1 MPGITLWYDGSSSS
15 SSNIKY
21 EYDRF
26 LKALESS
33 SYNENYKQEI
43 LLKEQHYLLA
53 SSRYSEYPIKIFEDI
68 SDFWICIEGRIY
80 CKDDSVLKDELEN
93 LLNYV
98 FTTYT
103 FDATEDNSSQTK
115 AQENNEKLV
124 NWLLK
129 TDGEFILYALNKKTK
144 DFAIMNDALG
154 RLPFYYHNNVHLG
167 LIISRE
173 LQFTSQFIQSAND
186 GKFDRMAIAQYLLF
200 GYPLGKRTLLA
211 NVSRVQPGSL
221 LRICD
226 NNKQFN
232 IDTLHSFNFD
242 SRKNAGHDIKKDAA
256 TLVSL
261 FSEAC
266 KCRANVNENKN
277 KNLVS
282 LSGGLDSRCV
292 IAAFNNNNIPCSAV
306 TRVAPGWKPLLG
318 RKSEVQVAKQLAN
331 MLGIEWENYDFIEPK
346 AKDLLNLLTIKQG
359 SIYLGYGSIMP
370 FLEQLKLTH
379 SGFDVTL
386 FTGAGRE
393 TVISSYINSKKF
405 KNLDHMVSHV
415 IKGRG
420 NFPLSD
426 IAAITQIK
434 EHELIDEIKNTLST
448 YPEKNLNRKYL
459 HFLTHETAFK
469 SIFEIEDKDRYY
481 FWSVSPFYSILFFDY
496 AVSCDSISKPN
507 QALYRE
513 ILFQL
518 SPLAASIE
526 KADYGAAISSYKY
539 KFVRFILTFTYKHPF
554 IKKMLSKIT
563 KKKRSYKEDSNVVR
577 CFQDQI
583 QNCRYIDIYLSL
595 TELRHIINNSDKY
608 SRRAIDLLFT
618 VTSLIENTYGKDS
631 ISKFYG

>member
-1 MPGITLWYDGSSSS
+1 LPGITLWYDSSRS

-33 SYNENYKQEI
+33 FHNENYKQEI
-43 LLKEQHYLLA
+43 LLREPHYLLA

-68 SDFWICIEGRIY
+68 SDFWICIEGKIY
-80 CKDDSVLKDELEN
+80 CKDDFVIKDELEN

-98 FTTYT
+98 FTTYS
-103 FDATEDNSSQTK
+103 FNATEDKSCPPK
-115 AQENNEKLV
+115 PAENNEKLV

-154 RLPFYYHNNVHLG
+154 RLPFYYHNNGHLG

-186 GKFDRMAIAQYLLF
+186 SKFDRMAIAQYLLF

-226 NNKQFN
+226 SNKQFN
-232 IDTLHSFNFD
+232 IDSLHPFNFD

-266 KCRANVNENKN
+266 KCRANVNENKK
-277 KNLVS
+277 KNIVS

-292 IAAFNNNNIPCSAV
+292 ILAINNNNIPCSAV
-306 TRVAPGWKPLLG
+306 TYVTRGWTPVLG
-318 RKSEVQVAKQLAN
+318 SRSEVQVAEQLAN
-331 MLGIEWENYDFIEPK
+331 MLGIEWQNYDFIEPK
-346 AKDLLNLLTIKQG
+346 ARDLLNLLTIKQG
-359 SIYLGYGSIMP
+359 STYLGYGSVIP
-370 FLEQLKLTH
+370 FLEKLKVTH
-379 SGFDVTL
+379 HGFDVTF

-393 TVISSYINSKKF
+393 TVIPDYLHSKKY
-405 KNLDHMVSHV
+405 KNLDQLVSH
-415 IKGRG
+415 IIERRG

-434 EHELIDEIKNTLST
+434 ENELIDEIKNTLST
-448 YPEKNLNRKYL
+448 YPEKNLNRKYF
-459 HFLTHETAFK
+459 HFLTYETAFK
-469 SIFEIEDKDRYY
+469 GIFEIEDKDRYY
-481 FWSVSPFYSILFFDY
+481 FWGVSPFYSIPFFDY

-518 SPLAASIE
+518 SPLAASID
-526 KADYGAAISSYKY
+526 KADYGSAISSYKY
-539 KFVRFILTFTYKHPF
+539 KFMFFILTFTYKHHF

-563 KKKRSYKEDSNVVR
+563 NKKRSYKGDSKVVN
-577 CFQDQI
+577 CFRDQI
-583 QNCRYIDIYLSL
+583 QNCGYIDTYLSL
-595 TELRHIINNSDKY
+595 TELRRIVNNSGKY
-608 SRRAIDLLFT
+608 SRRAIDFLFT

>member
-1 MPGITLWYDGSSSS
+1 LPGITLWYDSSRS

-33 SYNENYKQEI
+33 FYNENYKQEI

-68 SDFWICIEGRIY
+68 SDFWVCIEGRIY
-80 CKDDSVLKDELEN
+80 CKDDSVIKDELEN

-98 FTTYT
+98 FTTYS
-103 FDATEDNSSQTK
+103 FNANDDKSSPPK
-115 AQENNEKLV
+115 SQENNEKLV

-129 TDGEFILYALNKKTK
+129 TDGEFIVYALNKKTK

-167 LIISRE
+167 LIVSRE

-211 NVSRVQPGSL
+211 DVSRVQPASL
-221 LRICD
+221 LSICD

-232 IDTLHSFNFD
+232 IDILHSFNLD

-266 KCRANVNENKN
+266 KCRANVNENKK

-282 LSGGLDSRCV
+282 LSGGLDSRCMTL
-292 IAAFNNNNIPCSAV
+292 AFNNNNIPCSAV
-306 TRVAPGWKPLLG
+306 TYVAPGWTPVLG
-318 RKSEVQVAKQLAN
+318 RKSEVQVAEQLAN
-331 MLGIEWENYDFIEPK
+331 MLGIEWQNYGLLEPK

-359 SIYLGYGSIMP
+359 TTYLGYAFIMQ
-370 FLEQLKLTH
+370 FLEELKVTH
-379 SGFDVTL
+379 HGFDVTF
-386 FTGAGRE
+386 FTGEGRE
-393 TVISSYINSKKF
+393 TVIPDYLHSKKF
-405 KNLDHMVSHV
+405 KNLDHLVSH
-415 IKGRG
+415 IIERRG

-434 EHELIDEIKNTLST
+434 EHELIEEIKDTLST
-448 YPEKNLNRKYL
+448 YPEKNLNRKYF

-518 SPLAASIE
+518 SPLAASID
-526 KADYGAAISSYKY
+526 KADYGAGISSYKY
-539 KFVRFILTFTYKHPF
+539 KFMFFILTFTYKHHF
-554 IKKMLSKIT
+554 IKKMISKIMN
-563 KKKRSYKEDSNVVR
+563 KKRSYKGDSKVVK

-595 TELRHIINNSDKY
+595 TELRRIINNSDKY
-608 SRRAIDLLFT
+608 SRRAIDFLFT

>member
-1 MPGITLWYDGSSSS
+1 LPGITFWHDSNRS
-15 SSNIKY
+15 SSNIKT
-21 EYDRF
+21 EYNRF
-26 LKALESS
+26 LNALESS
-33 SYNENYKQEI
+33 FYNENYKQEI
-43 LLKEQHYLLA
+43 LLKDQHYLLA

-68 SDFWICIEGRIY
+68 DDFWICIEGRIY
-80 CKDDSVLKDELEN
+80 CKEDSVIKDELEN

-98 FTTYT
+98 FTPY
-103 FDATEDNSSQTK
+103 FFNAIEDKSSPPK
-115 AQENNEKLV
+115 PRENNEKLV

-154 RLPFYYHNNVHLG
+154 RLPFYYHKNVHLG
-167 LIISRE
+167 LIISRD

-186 GKFDRMAIAQYLLF
+186 DKFDRMAIAQYLLF

-221 LRICD
+221 LRISD
-226 NNKQFN
+226 INNQFN
-232 IDTLHSFNFD
+232 IDILHSFNFD
-242 SRKNAGHDIKKDAA
+242 SRKNAGHDIKRDAA

-266 KCRANVNENKN
+266 KCRTNVNENKK

-292 IAAFNNNNIPCSAV
+292 ALAFKNNNIPCSAV
-306 TRVAPGWKPLLG
+306 TRIAPGWTPLLG

-331 MLGIEWENYDFIEPK
+331 LLGIEWENYDFIEPK
-346 AKDLLNLLTIKQG
+346 ARDLQNLLTIKQG
-359 SIYLGYGSIMP
+359 STYLGYGSIIP
-370 FLEQLKLTH
+370 FLEQLRITH
-379 SGFDVTL
+379 RGFDVTF

-393 TVISSYINSKKF
+393 TVIPDYTHSKKY
-405 KNLDHMVSHV
+405 KSLDQLVSHI
-415 IKGRG
+415 IKRRG
-420 NFPLSD
+420 NFPLRD
-426 IAAITQIK
+426 IAAITQIR

-448 YPEKNLNRKYL
+448 YPEKNLNRKYF
-459 HFLTHETAFK
+459 HFLTYETAFK
-469 SIFEIEDKDRYY
+469 GIFEIEDKDRYY

-518 SPLAASIE
+518 SPLAASID
-526 KADYGAAISSYKY
+526 KADYGAAIGSYKY
-539 KFVRFILTFTYKHPF
+539 KFMFFILTFTYKHHF
-554 IKKMLSKIT
+554 IKKMISKIT
-563 KKKRSYKEDSNVVR
+563 HKKGSYNGDSKVVK
-577 CFQDQI
+577 CFQNQI
-583 QNCRYIDIYLSL
+583 QNCGYIDTYLSL
-595 TELRHIINNSDKY
+595 TELRRIINNSSKY
-608 SRRAIDLLFT
+608 SRRAIDFLFT

>member
-1 MPGITLWYDGSSSS
+1 LPGITLWYDGSRS

-26 LKALESS
+26 LEALESS
-33 SYNENYKQEI
+33 FHNENYKQEI

-53 SSRYSEYPIKIFEDI
+53 SSRYSDYPIKIFEDI

-80 CKDDSVLKDELEN
+80 CKDDSIIKDELEN

-98 FTTYT
+98 FTTYS
-103 FDATEDNSSQTK
+103 FNATNDKSSPPK
-115 AQENNEKLV
+115 PQENNEKLV

-232 IDTLHSFNFD
+232 IDSLHSFNFD
-242 SRKNAGHDIKKDAA
+242 SRKNADHGIKKDAA
-256 TLVSL
+256 TLISL

-266 KCRANVNENKN
+266 KCRANVNDTKKKN
-277 KNLVS
+277 IIS

-292 IAAFNNNNIPCSAV
+292 ILAFKNNNIPFSAV
-306 TRVAPGWKPLLG
+306 TRVAPGWTPVLG
-318 RKSEVQVAKQLAN
+318 RKSEIQVVKQLAN
-331 MLGIEWENYDFIEPK
+331 MLGIDWESYDFVEPK
-346 AKDLLNLLTIKQG
+346 AKDLLSLLRIKQG
-359 SIYLGYGSIMP
+359 STYLGYGSVVP
-370 FLEQLKLTH
+370 FLEQLKVMNH
-379 SGFDVTL
+379 GFDVTF

-393 TVISSYINSKKF
+393 TVIPDYTYSKKY
-405 KNLDHMVSHV
+405 KNLNQLVSHI
-415 IKGRG
+415 IKRRG
-420 NFPLSD
+420 NFPLHD
-426 IAAITQIK
+426 IAALTRIN
-434 EHELIDEIKNTLST
+434 EHELIEEIKNTLST
-448 YPEKNLNRKYL
+448 YPEKNLNRKYF
-459 HFLTHETAFK
+459 HFLTYETAFK
-469 SIFEIEDKDRYY
+469 GIFEIEDKDRYY

-496 AVSCDSISKPN
+496 AVSCHSTTKPN

-518 SPLAASIE
+518 SPLAASID
-526 KADYGAAISSYKY
+526 KADYGAAIGSFKY
-539 KFVRFILTFTYKHPF
+539 KFMFFILTFTYKHHF
-554 IKKMLSKIT
+554 IKKMLSKIVN
-563 KKKRSYKEDSNVVR
+563 KKRYYKGDSKVVK

-583 QNCRYIDIYLSL
+583 QNCRNIDTYLSL
-595 TELRHIINNSDKY
+595 TELTRIINNSGEY
-608 SRRAIDLLFT
+608 SRRAIDFLFT
-618 VTSLIENTYGKDS
+618 ITSLIENTYGEDS
-631 ISKFYG
+631 ISKFYV